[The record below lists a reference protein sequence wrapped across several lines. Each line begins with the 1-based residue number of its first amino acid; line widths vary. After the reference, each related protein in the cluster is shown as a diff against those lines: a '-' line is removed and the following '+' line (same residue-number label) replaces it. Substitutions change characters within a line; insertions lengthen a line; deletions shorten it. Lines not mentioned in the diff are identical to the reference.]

1 MFIILSWFILYYN
14 CDILFEI
21 PSDSL
26 SKSFTAWGVG
36 SAIGFTEGSTLGSS
50 FGLIDIIA
58 KIAVAILIINNMI
71 ITVIFII
78 IQSDF
83 FNWPKHNIW

>member
-1 MFIILSWFILYYN
+1 V
-14 CDILFEI
+14 I

-26 SKSFTAWGVG
+26 SKSFTDWGAG
-36 SAIGFTEGSTLGSS
+36 STEGPAEGPTEGPTEGSS

-58 KIAVAILIINNMI
+58 KIAEAILIINNMI
-71 ITVIFII
+71 ITTIFII

-83 FNWPKHNIW
+83 FDWSENHLGCEILL

>member
-1 MFIILSWFILYYN
+1 MPCL
-14 CDILFEI
+14 E
-21 PSDSL
+21 
-26 SKSFTAWGVG
+26 SKSFTDWGVG
-36 SAIGFTEGSTLGSS
+36 SAIGFTEGSS

-58 KIAVAILIINNMI
+58 KIAAAILIINNMI